1 MLQSYFNYS
10 RQGRILDPV
19 KQPWYKP
26 SKRQPHKMVK
36 NTKAICRQKLT
47 NCLSVF
53 DHFLVLALKG
63 VNTLL
68 TKPLTIFMKKF
79 HRRRLQ
85 MSVESQRHLWE
96 KRLFHRFLLLP
107 VAVLE
112 PDNWNIPFSNI
123 FPAYLI
129 IPLAELSKRFACN

>member
-36 NTKAICRQKLT
+36 NTKTIRRQKPT

-68 TKPLTIFMKKF
+68 TKPLTIFTEKF
-79 HRRRLQ
+79 HRSRL
-85 MSVESQRHLWE
+85 
-96 KRLFHRFLLLP
+96 
-107 VAVLE
+107 
-112 PDNWNIPFSNI
+112 
-123 FPAYLI
+123 
-129 IPLAELSKRFACN
+129 